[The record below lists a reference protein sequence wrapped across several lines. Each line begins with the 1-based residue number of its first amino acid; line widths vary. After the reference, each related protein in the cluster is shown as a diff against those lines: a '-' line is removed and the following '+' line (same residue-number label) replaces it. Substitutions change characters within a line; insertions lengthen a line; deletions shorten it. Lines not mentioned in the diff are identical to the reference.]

1 MRTFIKYGIA
11 ILLLGCGNRSVD
23 QADLR
28 YLNGYWEISQV
39 ELPDGSIRDF
49 TVNPNVDFINLEGTE
64 GFRTKMQPRFDGRYT
79 TSMDTEQFTL
89 TSGPEGFILHYENEL
104 SSWEEKLLALDSLS
118 FSVVNG
124 EGIIYTYSRF
134 EPINIPQ

>member
-1 MRTFIKYGIA
+1 MRTFFIYGIV
-11 ILLLGCGNRSVD
+11 ILLLGCGNKPVR
-23 QADLR
+23 QADLH

-49 TVNPNVDFINLEGTE
+49 TVNPNVDFISLDGRE
-64 GFRTKMQPRFDGRYT
+64 GFRSKMQPGFDGRFT
-79 TSMDTEQFTL
+79 GSMDTEHFTL
-89 TSGPEGFILHYENEL
+89 AEGGEGFVLKYENQL

-118 FSVVNG
+118 FTVINA
-124 EGIIYTYSRF
+124 EGIMYTYNRF

>member
-1 MRTFIKYGIA
+1 MRTFLKFGIA
-11 ILLLGCGNRSVD
+11 ILLLGCGKGTVEK
-23 QADLR
+23 ADLQ

-49 TVNPNVDFINLEGTE
+49 TVNPNVDFITLEGTE
-64 GFRTKMQPRFDGRYT
+64 GYRSKMQPRFDGRYA
-79 TSMDTEQFTL
+79 TSMDTEHFSL
-89 TSGPEGFILHYENEL
+89 ANGPDGFVLRYENEL
-104 SSWEEKLLALDSLS
+104 SSWEEKILALDSLS

-124 EGIIYTYSRF
+124 EGIIYTYKRF